1 METTGDERVTL
12 VAREWRVDG
21 GLLLESLSSTGDH
34 HLVIVDD
41 DLGTRAWR
49 FENARAGVA
58 IESKLLDG
66 VIVVEGVQSGRP
78 IEEAGRTDETRWLQS
93 LERSL
98 RDFVLTAADGERLAF
113 VVLQPDTLKVR
124 ALQARVHDAEDR
136 VVAGV
141 RTPVRRVRVSLPG
154 IAAILWRSDYWF
166 RMPDGLFVE
175 SRVTRG
181 PPGTRETVVALVEDT
196 GPAPRR

>member
-1 METTGDERVTL
+1 VETTGDDRVTL

-21 GLLLESLSSTGDH
+21 GLLLESLSSSGDH
-34 HLVIVDD
+34 HLVVVDD
-41 DLGTRAWR
+41 ELGTRAWR
-49 FENARAGVA
+49 FESGRVA
-58 IESKLLDG
+58 IESALLDG
-66 VIVVEGVQSGRP
+66 LIVVEGERSGRP
-78 IEEAGRTDETRWLQS
+78 VEEAGRTDDSRWLQS
-93 LERSL
+93 IERSL

-181 PPGTRETVVALVEDT
+181 PPGTRETVVTLVDDT